1 MATYKNFYTR
11 QGLWT
16 LFLMCAL
23 PLHVWTLILA
33 FRDFD
38 WITARTNSWDAVG
51 VLSYGLLFAIFESI
65 VVFAAT
71 ALSGL
76 LASPKWEEKRRIAL
90 LSTLVFIVSLW
101 SMFNQAYFIN
111 EWMAPDW
118 LLSLLIST
126 GRPLVALYALAF
138 GLGLVTVVLPA
149 FFILSSDKFL
159 NGVLEGIERLSL
171 LMLLYLLFDA
181 AAIINIIIRN
191 V

>member
-38 WITARTNSWDAVG
+38 WITARTNSRDDVG
-51 VLSYGLLFAIFESI
+51 VESYGLLFGVFESI
-65 VVFAAT
+65 VVFVGS

-90 LSTLVFIVSLW
+90 LSALVFIASLW

-111 EWMAPDW
+111 EWTVPAG
-118 LLSLLIST
+118 LANFVVTT
-126 GRPLVALYALAF
+126 GRPLVALYGLALGPASI
-138 GLGLVTVVLPA
+138 TVVVPV
-149 FFILSSDKFL
+149 FFILRSERFYK
-159 NGVLEGIERLSL
+159 GIQEAIERLSL

-181 AAIINIIIRN
+181 AAIINIIARN